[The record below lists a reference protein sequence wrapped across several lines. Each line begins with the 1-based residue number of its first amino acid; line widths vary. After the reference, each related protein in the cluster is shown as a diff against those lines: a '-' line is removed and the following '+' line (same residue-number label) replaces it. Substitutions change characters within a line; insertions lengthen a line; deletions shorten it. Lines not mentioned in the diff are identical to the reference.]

1 MRLLGKPVVVAII
14 IIFAVMANAMA
25 ADLIVNSITW
35 QPATDLQDGQ
45 SVTFTAQIQ
54 NTDSDTV
61 ATDFTVGFWVDG
73 ENVGETTA
81 PMMEVP
87 LGAGGTTTVA
97 FEAQLHAGDSVVT
110 VSADSGNTIIETNET
125 NNSLSADLPV
135 IIDTTPPEDIV
146 ELYVSDSHK
155 NSLTFSWGHSP
166 NSMGDLAGY
175 KVFFN
180 GAAEAQLLPATQ
192 SSFQQ
197 TGLAA
202 ASAYDIRIIAYD
214 NSGNESEGVSVT
226 GYTALENPAGLIAS
240 SRPAFVDL
248 SWEPSTPE
256 DNIAHYAVYV
266 SETDFLSIDGL
277 SAYNT
282 TSDTSM
288 TIGGLEGG
296 RLYYF
301 AVVAVNLSGGMDESV
316 ATVSGSPEEATL
328 VSGTIRADTTWTLDK
343 SPYVVTG
350 DISIFGS
357 YSDKATLT
365 IEPGVE
371 VLFSSGTIL
380 FIGYPG
386 SHVGALVAQG
396 TADLPITFTS
406 AAETPAPGDW
416 EGIYFRVTTDEA
428 TTIMEHCIVEYGGQ
442 SYDANIYCSS
452 ASPTIKSS
460 TIRYSSASGIYLYG
474 RSNPVIGGEEAGNL
488 ITENTTYGINSAG
501 SYPSP
506 TITQNTFSNN
516 GSSALRLRPYLEN
529 VSQNTGSGNGTD
541 AIELFGEQVR
551 MDTTWQ
557 TNNLPY
563 MVTGDISIFG
573 SYSDKATLTIE
584 PGVEVLFSSGTILFI
599 GYPGSHVGALVAQGT
614 ADLPITFTSAAET
627 PAPGDWEGIYF
638 RVTTDE
644 ATTIMEHC
652 IVEYGGQSYDANIYC
667 SSASPTIKSSTIRY
681 SSASGIYLYGSSS
694 PVIGGEDAGNTI
706 TDNTTYGI
714 SSGGSSPSPTIT
726 HNDFSGNGS
735 SAMRLR
741 PYLVNVS
748 QNTGSGNGTDGIE
761 LFGEQVRSDTNWQTN
776 SLPYVVTGDI
786 SILGNYSDKATLTI
800 EPGVEIR
807 FITGTCLFIGYPS
820 SHIGALVAQGTSDL
834 PITFTSAAETPAPG
848 DWEGIYF
855 RTTTDDTS
863 TIMEHCIVEYG
874 GQSYNANIYLYTA
887 APTFQHNTIRNSSH
901 SGIYAYGNGND
912 GAVISCNNLKDNVYG
927 IYTAQNAQPV
937 ISGNNFLGSRNY
949 GVYNVH
955 AEEVTANGNW
965 WGDANG
971 PNINGDATYGAVTV
985 DTWLMTE
992 SECIT
997 APPTN
1002 SPPLTPRNPT
1012 PADNAVRIPVLQEE
1026 QPVAVSLT
1034 WAGGDPNPWDTVV
1047 YDLYFG
1053 QSAGA
1058 LSLTAESLGDTGYEV
1073 SGLDGG
1079 TMYYWQVVAR
1089 DDAGAETTGPVW
1101 KFTTLGY
1108 PPDLEISQAGWE
1120 PVSDLIAGQ
1129 TLTLSAA
1136 IVNSGS
1142 GPVVDSFRVAF
1153 TIDGATVATRT
1164 VDPIVAVNE
1173 TRQVTA
1179 AWTATK
1185 GIHQFG
1191 VIADSGGSVDESYEE
1206 NNSFS
1211 ATMPEVVDTTPPEL
1225 GVHSPTAGSA
1235 FQELSTLSFTLADA
1249 HGTIDDAAVIASVV
1263 LINGSGQAVAG
1274 TTTEAA
1280 DTFTFTPAAL
1290 PLDDGTYTL
1299 SFNAVDDSG
1308 NTARFTITFTVD
1320 GQLPSAPTLTG
1331 GEILSGTLAARPAQ
1345 NRANTASVV
1354 VTGTREDDT
1363 ALYINDMLK
1372 AALGS
1377 GNWSVTVNLEE
1388 GDNTLEIWLQD
1399 AAANRSASVFADI
1412 AVDSVA
1418 PAITTIVP
1426 AADSFLNA
1434 SPAAITIAYSETGS
1448 GLNAETCTIAL
1459 QDGNSAAVSGN
1470 PNFSTSGTII
1480 FTPASALADDAYTL
1494 NVQLEDNF
1502 TNQSSVVTRQFTVDT
1517 QAPAAPVIDP
1527 VESPTHNPNQTVS
1540 GTKEAFAAIFLNGA
1554 EAVEHT
1560 EATTWQYTT
1569 SLVSGENTLAFTAVD
1584 RADNTSEAA
1593 TVSIVFDDIAPDP
1606 VTTLTVDGQGSGTS
1620 ASLSWAGYNEAAHG
1634 DVAVYRV
1641 YWLEGA
1647 AFSNVS
1653 SMSIGKTEPAG
1664 TFSTSITGLTKGATV
1679 WFAVVAVDAMGN
1691 VNPSVTPVSAA
1702 LTDVQAPEDV
1712 TGLAVESLET
1722 GLTFSWNAS
1731 ANSTGDLAGYRI
1743 YVNGATDFV
1752 ALGTDR
1758 LTYELTGLAAASGHS
1773 IRVTAV
1779 DDMPTPNESRGA
1791 SITGATWL
1799 SNPTGLAAEPFS
1811 GYVRLEW
1818 SATQPAS
1825 LVKNYRIYVKDASF
1839 TDVSGMTPAV
1849 TSAGT
1854 SAKVSGLTNG
1864 TTYWFGVTTV
1874 NTSDGERPSVAT
1886 VSATPM
1892 DDVEGPE
1899 ISSLLAGGVAFVD
1912 GFELA
1917 SALTLS
1923 LNADDPAGVSR
1934 IQFFLDGALIRTD
1947 YSAPFTCYLDP
1958 SDMDDGPH
1966 QLTITAYDTLDN
1978 SRTITISFTV
1988 ALSLPAAP
1996 TITSPADGTT
2006 TNESRVVVSGKAD
2019 LNTEVRLYKND
2030 SYAGASANVDGQGY
2044 FSIVL
2049 ALSEGENRLQATA
2062 ANRAGESPKS
2072 AQVLVTLDTTLP
2084 SAPTGVMAEAKE
2096 GGVIRVSWQKPSDT
2110 TAAGYNL
2117 YRGSTEFSAVS
2128 QAEKVNP
2135 TPITGNRYSDVLPFD
2150 ETWYYRVTTIDNA
2163 DNESEPSNQ
2172 VSAISDSTPPRAA
2185 SIVYTPGG
2193 QSDPDTGAM
2202 APGHV
2207 DLSLT
2212 VTEELQATPF
2222 LSITPSGGIPIAV
2235 DLTKIDD
2242 TTYAGAFTIS
2252 DTTPSGTAWAVFS
2265 ARDSVGNRGTEID
2278 SGASILLDTKGP
2290 SVVRLTVTP
2299 ASPIKNSEEEPV
2311 TVTAVIG
2318 LSEAVKTGTLPD
2330 LAYLL
2335 SGADREEMAVDSL
2348 IQTDPR
2354 SGEAQAWQATFSL
2367 PADAGLSESESLSL
2381 VYSAAD
2387 NLDNIG
2393 TDIEPT
2399 NRFQV
2404 YQGDL
2409 PPLAAP
2415 DGLTARALPGGK
2427 VMLTWNPVE
2436 EAIAYRLYRQA
2447 PADDELSAFIR
2458 VDEGTQYE
2466 DATEEDGYYTYA
2478 VTSIRSENG
2487 EESESGLSETVT
2499 VYADSEAPGM
2509 PTNFSLELAA
2519 NGIEAAWTAPAYT
2532 EPITYRLYRSSS
2544 TEITDVTDLTP
2555 IIENIEQTNVVDPNP
2570 SPDDHCYTVTA
2581 MDEAGNESLPAAS
2594 SYLNFGLL
2602 PVSSLEVEQSGDNSP
2617 VISWTHAGST
2627 IAGYNI
2633 YLGSVTDGIK
2643 LNTDLITG
2651 LSHTDIGWAE
2661 DTRRYTVTAVDS
2673 EDVESLGRA
2682 IVLPKIE
2689 ATLPEDAIVRRGLMN
2704 KLSYTVANGSE
2715 NDVANAR
2722 IMVELNGLT
2731 HTSETFGLAGGEQ
2744 AAVGVVVGGYEDLID
2759 PMEIATTVEITPDT
2773 NEKVRIVRQ
2782 GYVDVGEGMLTLQIF
2797 NEEFVRGGTG
2807 KVWFTLENTGDEE
2820 IEIITALNAGNSDSN
2835 GVVFTLLD
2843 EDENTI
2849 AVKSFRQAVGDGVVT
2864 LSDTST
2870 VARIDAGDVFTS
2882 QAIEIDVPATAPDAI
2897 TVLLSITDVYHHK
2910 GRDTEV
2916 RMKGLATTHAVTL
2929 VETSYTGIVD
2939 TIEPRS
2945 SDGDEDVVISGRA
2958 VERAT
2963 GDPLGGVP
2971 LKLVISHDGFERTF
2985 EVYTGDDGFFSY
2997 SYTPESGE
3005 SGIFQ
3010 VRAVHP
3016 DLTDRPVHGEF
3027 TINRIAISPSTGSLN
3042 IPRNYE
3048 KTITV
3053 AVTAGEG
3060 TDVTDLQFVFD
3071 PEDQAGGVLP
3081 EGIHLTTGNPVS
3093 SLAGGDSAEL
3103 SCTIWADNNA
3113 SDTETMVL
3121 RVTSAENDH
3130 WCDLTINAAFSDA
3143 QPVLQ
3148 FSPDHIE
3155 TGMANGDTVTETI
3168 TLSNKGVVAMTGVS
3182 LTLLS
3187 SDGSAAPAWIV
3198 LNGEGDI
3205 GDLDVGD
3212 THEASITFAPGEN
3225 ASEGIYHLILR
3236 VTSDNYAQTDINLY
3250 ASVTQSGIGNVL
3262 YKIADIY
3269 TGTLD
3274 TNLQVIQGLEGATI
3288 TLQNEL
3294 VTTQTFTA
3302 TSDSAGEALF
3312 EDLPSGRYKARITA
3326 ANHQEYIG
3334 RLWIKPGITATED
3347 IFLEY
3352 NLVTVEWSV
3361 SETTIEDEYE
3371 IVLSATYETNV
3382 PAPVVVIEPTS
3393 FSLPAMQ
3400 AGDVLNGEITM
3411 TNYGLV
3417 QANALMF
3424 NLPENDSHFE
3434 YEFYGTRPEILGAMQ
3449 RVVIPYRVTCL
3460 SPLEPDAD
3468 GTGGGCGSYV
3478 SCMTVDYTYCCA
3490 VGHCTTASVQH
3501 CWSRGWGSDCGGSGS
3516 GWWGTGSSGGGHA
3529 GSSGSSSGSASIGG
3543 TDCPPCWDDP
3553 DCPKKKE
3560 APDASAQSVGC
3571 EVDTSR
3577 RQFTDEEV
3585 DLTVKVL
3592 GGHVSVTRFFNGD
3605 EWNNTKDQHGVEV
3618 RSGGLYYR
3626 LPRGGTRGCPP
3637 LKKASGVAR
3646 AHNLPPI
3653 YLTRDFKKITKI
3665 DDNTYKI
3672 EKLNGEWA
3680 TSDKKGNIL
3689 SFGTRQ
3695 GMVGKMIYDIVDDT
3709 AMLRG
3714 VTDRNG
3720 HQVIWYEYNDDD
3732 KISAARDAQNRRVEY
3747 YYDGKG
3753 LLSRVV
3759 DLNGNETTYEYNDEG
3774 QIVRKVD
3781 GADRETL
3788 VTYNGRGDVSSVKDS
3803 QGNGQEFEFDSDRQ
3817 KHEYYARTRFT
3828 SGRVKEVWF
3837 DSTGETKTVAING
3850 EVVQDVVTDSS
3861 STSSSARETYIKNE
3875 KGQTTYQKYDENSN
3889 LTQVTFADGST
3900 VSFEYD
3906 LTFNKI
3912 TKMTDP
3918 LGVVTEYTYDDN
3930 ANLLTRVEAVGTESE
3945 RTTTYTYDSA
3955 NQLFTST
3962 IHGETGEEDITTSF
3976 TYDAN
3981 GNLETI
3987 TDPEGGVTRFTQY
4000 DNAGNPERMIDPRG
4014 NPWLFEYDALG
4025 HMISQTDPLNN
4036 TTSYEYDGAYNRTA
4050 VINAHLKRFEF
4061 EFDDHNNMIRAID
4074 PAGRYVQTDYNT
4086 DNLPVRMTDKA
4097 GKSNTLTHD
4106 TKGRL
4111 IKRIDGAG
4119 NEIVYNYD
4127 EDQDSRVSSYWP
4139 VQIDYPTFSR
4149 RLEYDRLGRVIR
4161 ELDDLGSETHSRK
4174 YTYDDAGNVLTVTDE
4189 ENNTTRFE
4197 YDVFNRL
4204 VKTTDALGGEVINTY
4219 DLMGN
4224 LVQVQDTNKGNT
4236 FFHYD
4241 KNSRL
4246 IKIVRP
4252 MLEETTY
4259 EYDGNGNRT
4268 AVIDSKGQRIEYEYN
4283 AIDRLEKVLYFEAGN
4298 WDTPVKSVDFDY
4310 DDLGNLTS
4318 YDDGT
4323 TSAVYEYDDLQQ
4335 KTSET
4340 VNYGAF
4346 SLNCTYA
4353 YTDNGLKKTFT
4364 GPDGAAIEYAYDE
4377 NNRLVGIAVPGQG
4390 QVNYQ
4395 YDTAHWNSPAGRTLP
4410 GGGGTEYDYDPLMRL
4425 AAMTSM
4431 DPGRNTLMSR
4441 EYEYSPAGNIT
4452 DKLTE
4457 HGDYAYNYDELHRL
4471 VGALNPTLPDEDYTY
4486 DAMGNRIA
4494 SSATSGDWEY
4504 NADNQL
4510 MNYDTTTF
4518 AYDANG
4524 NMTRKTVDG
4533 VTRYFVYD
4541 IEDRMIRVEDGD
4553 HVAIAEYYY
4562 DPFGRRLWKDVSGT
4576 RTNFLYSD
4584 EGLIG
4589 EYDAT
4594 GNEIK
4599 TYGWLPDS
4607 VWGTNPL
4614 FLKQDGSYY
4623 WYHNDSAGTPQRMV
4637 RANGSTVWAA
4647 TYDSFGNAQ
4656 VSIEQITNPFRFS
4669 GQYFDAETG
4678 LHYNLNRYYDPAI
4691 GRYLRLDPL
4700 GDGLNLYAYCFNDP
4714 INWIDPEGLCSVGSG
4729 FNYFGFNPLDWI
4741 TPSSAEAAEFPPV
4754 DRKYTY
4760 AQMGDDV
4767 GRDLIFW
4774 DGETPYGGGGLGGGG
4789 GRFGGYAPKRTH
4801 MHHQTPREVLKKHL
4815 PPDVANNPN
4824 VRGKPGMPN
4833 RRKIEVD
4840 EHKRIHKGKGGG
4852 QANELT
4858 KQKIEDLGR
4867 EPTVDDVLRIRKE
4880 VNNELGIKYVD

>member
-563 MVTGDISIFG
+563 MVTGDISILG
-573 SYSDKATLTIE
+573 NYSDKATLTIE
-584 PGVEVLFSSGTILFI
+584 PGVEIRFITGTCLFI

-1053 QSAGA
+1053 QSAGS

-1089 DDAGAETTGPVW
+1089 DDAGEETTGPVW
-1101 KFTTLGY
+1101 KFTTLGT

-1120 PVSDLIAGQ
+1120 PASDLIAGQ
-1129 TLTLSAA
+1129 TITLTATT
-1136 IVNSGS
+1136 VNSGS

-1206 NNSFS
+1206 NNAFS

-1731 ANSTGDLAGYRI
+1731 ANSAGDLAGYRI

-1825 LVKNYRIYVKDASF
+1825 LVKNYRVYVKNASF
-1839 TDVSGMTPAV
+1839 ADVSGMTPAV
-1849 TSAGT
+1849 TSTGT

-1874 NTSDGERPSVAT
+1874 NTSDGERPT
-1886 VSATPM
+1886 VTTVNATPM

-1899 ISSLLAGGVAFVD
+1899 ITSLLAGGMAFVD
-1912 GFELA
+1912 GFELT

-1934 IQFFLDGALIRTD
+1934 IQFFLDGTLIRTD

-2030 SYAGASANVDGQGY
+2030 AYAGASANVDGQGY

-2049 ALSEGENRLQATA
+2049 ALSEGENRIQATA
-2062 ANRAGESPKS
+2062 ANRAGEGPRSG
-2072 AQVLVTLDTTLP
+2072 QVLVTLDTTLP

-2117 YRGSTEFSAVS
+2117 YRSSTEFSATP

-2150 ETWYYRVTTIDNA
+2150 ETWYYRVTTIDDA

-2193 QSDPDTGAM
+2193 RSDPDTGAM

-2222 LSITPSGGIPIAV
+2222 LSITPSGGIPISV
-2235 DLTKIDD
+2235 DLSKIDD

-2335 SGADREEMAVDSL
+2335 SGADREEMAVGSL
-2348 IQTDPR
+2348 IQTDPQ
-2354 SGEAQAWQATFSL
+2354 SGEAQAWQSTFTL
-2367 PADAGLSESESLSL
+2367 PADAGLSEAESLSL

-2415 DGLTARALPGGK
+2415 DGLTARALPGGT
-2427 VMLTWNPVE
+2427 VLLTWNPVE

-2447 PADDELSAFIR
+2447 PADGELTAFIR
-2458 VDEGTQYE
+2458 VEETQYE

-2487 EESESGLSETVT
+2487 QEAESGLSETVT

-2544 TEITDVTDLTP
+2544 TEITDVEGLTP
-2555 IIENIEQTNVVDPNP
+2555 ILENIEQTSVVDPNP

-2617 VISWTHAGST
+2617 VISWTHASST

-2633 YLGSVTDGIK
+2633 YLGSVADGIK

-2651 LSHTDIGWAE
+2651 LTHTDIGWSE

-2673 EDVESLGRA
+2673 EGVESLGRS

-2731 HTSETFGLAGGEQ
+2731 HTSETFGLAGGGQ

-2773 NEKVRIVRQ
+2773 NEKVRVVRQ

-2820 IEIITALNAGNSDSN
+2820 IEIITALNSGNSDST
-2835 GVVFTLLD
+2835 GVIFTLLD

-2864 LSDTST
+2864 LSDSST

-2882 QAIEIDVPATAPDAI
+2882 QAIDMDVPATAPDAI
-2897 TVLLSITDVYHHK
+2897 TVLLSIADVYHHK

-2929 VETSYTGIVD
+2929 VETSYTGAVD
-2939 TIEPRS
+2939 SITPQS
-2945 SDGDEDVVISGRA
+2945 SDGDEDVVITGRA

-2971 LKLVISHDGFERTF
+2971 LKLVISHEGFERTF
-2985 EVYTGDDGFFSY
+2985 EVYTGDDGIFSY
-2997 SYTPESGE
+2997 AYTPESGE

-3016 DLTDRPVHGEF
+3016 DLTDRPVHGRF
-3027 TINRIAISPSTGSLN
+3027 TINRISISPSTGSLN

-3071 PEDQAGGVLP
+3071 PEDQTGGVLP
-3081 EGIHLTTGNPVS
+3081 GGIHVTTGNPVPY
-3093 SLAGGDSAEL
+3093 LAGGESAEF

-3121 RVTSAENDH
+3121 RVASAENDH
-3130 WCDLTINAAFSDA
+3130 WCDLTVNAAFYKA
-3143 QPVLQ
+3143 QPALQ
-3148 FSPDHIE
+3148 FSPDHLE

-3294 VTTQTFTA
+3294 VSTQIFTG
-3302 TSDSAGEALF
+3302 TSDSAGEVLF
-3312 EDLPSGRYKARITA
+3312 QDLPSGRYKARITA
-3326 ANHQEYIG
+3326 SNHQEYIG

-3347 IFLEY
+3347 VFLEY
-3352 NLVTVEWSV
+3352 NLVTVEWAV

-3382 PAPVVVIEPTS
+3382 PAPVLIMEPMSTT
-3393 FSLPAMQ
+3393 LPSMQ
-3400 AGDVLNGEITM
+3400 AGDVMSGEITI

-3417 QANALMF
+3417 RADDVSF
-3424 NLPENDSHFE
+3424 TLPESDAYFQ
-3434 YEFYGTRPEILGAMQ
+3434 YEFSADLPESLSAMQ
-3449 RVVIPYRVTCL
+3449 RVVIPYRLTCL
-3460 SPLEPDAD
+3460 APLEPDAD
-3468 GTGGGCGSYV
+3468 GTGGGCGSYTKV
-3478 SCMTVDYTYCCA
+3478 VRARACFECA
-3490 VGHCTTASVQH
+3490 NGDESSTSASH
-3501 CWSRGWGSDCGGSGS
+3501 HWSRAWGSDCGGSGS
-3516 GWWGTGSSGGGHA
+3516 GWWGTGSSGGSASGGG
-3529 GSSGSSSGSASIGG
+3529 GSTPDEISGSNCIPDPPPGGGCGGSGNGSPCDDVNQDQCQKIASEISTVNGG
-3543 TDCPPCWDDP
+3543 YYDQ
-3553 DCPKKKE
+3553 K
-3560 APDASAQSVGC
+3560 
-3571 EVDTSR
+3571 
-3577 RQFTDEEV
+3577 V
-3585 DLTVKVL
+3585 DLSVKVP
-3592 GGHVSVTRFFNGD
+3592 GGQITVGRMLINKRWEIID
-3605 EWNNTKDQHGVEV
+3605 E
-3618 RSGGLYYR
+3618 
-3626 LPRGGTRGCPP
+3626 
-3637 LKKASGVAR
+3637 
-3646 AHNLPPI
+3646 
-3653 YLTRDFKKITKI
+3653 
-3665 DDNTYKI
+3665 I
-3672 EKLNGEWA
+3672 ELNMMWEISKYS
-3680 TSDKKGNIL
+3680 TSDM
-3689 SFGTRQ
+3689 
-3695 GMVGKMIYDIVDDT
+3695 GMNHMYLGLDGIKYE
-3709 AMLRG
+3709 G
-3714 VTDRNG
+3714 VT
-3720 HQVIWYEYNDDD
+3720 YERASSCDVTFLQRSYSKAYESKSSTIKRIGNEPNHSSISDFQWRWED
-3732 KISAARDAQNRRVEY
+3732 KYGNWKIFD
-3747 YYDGKG
+3747 YDGK
-3753 LLSRVV
+3753 LLEYGN
-3759 DLNGNETTYEYNDEG
+3759 LNGTIGRLAWETDTHY
-3774 QIVRKVD
+3774 R
-3781 GADRETL
+3781 
-3788 VTYNGRGDVSSVKDS
+3788 
-3803 QGNGQEFEFDSDRQ
+3803 
-3817 KHEYYARTRFT
+3817 
-3828 SGRVKEVWF
+3828 
-3837 DSTGETKTVAING
+3837 
-3850 EVVQDVVTDSS
+3850 
-3861 STSSSARETYIKNE
+3861 
-3875 KGQTTYQKYDENSN
+3875 
-3889 LTQVTFADGST
+3889 
-3900 VSFEYD
+3900 
-3906 LTFNKI
+3906 NKI
-3912 TKMTDP
+3912 
-3918 LGVVTEYTYDDN
+3918 
-3930 ANLLTRVEAVGTESE
+3930 
-3945 RTTTYTYDSA
+3945 
-3955 NQLFTST
+3955 QL
-3962 IHGETGEEDITTSF
+3962 E
-3976 TYDAN
+3976 
-3981 GNLETI
+3981 
-3987 TDPEGGVTRFTQY
+3987 
-4000 DNAGNPERMIDPRG
+4000 
-4014 NPWLFEYDALG
+4014 
-4025 HMISQTDPLNN
+4025 
-4036 TTSYEYDGAYNRTA
+4036 
-4050 VINAHLKRFEF
+4050 
-4061 EFDDHNNMIRAID
+4061 
-4074 PAGRYVQTDYNT
+4074 
-4086 DNLPVRMTDKA
+4086 
-4097 GKSNTLTHD
+4097 
-4106 TKGRL
+4106 
-4111 IKRIDGAG
+4111 
-4119 NEIVYNYD
+4119 
-4127 EDQDSRVSSYWP
+4127 
-4139 VQIDYPTFSR
+4139 
-4149 RLEYDRLGRVIR
+4149 
-4161 ELDDLGSETHSRK
+4161 
-4174 YTYDDAGNVLTVTDE
+4174 
-4189 ENNTTRFE
+4189 
-4197 YDVFNRL
+4197 
-4204 VKTTDALGGEVINTY
+4204 
-4219 DLMGN
+4219 
-4224 LVQVQDTNKGNT
+4224 
-4236 FFHYD
+4236 
-4241 KNSRL
+4241 
-4246 IKIVRP
+4246 
-4252 MLEETTY
+4252 
-4259 EYDGNGNRT
+4259 
-4268 AVIDSKGQRIEYEYN
+4268 
-4283 AIDRLEKVLYFEAGN
+4283 
-4298 WDTPVKSVDFDY
+4298 
-4310 DDLGNLTS
+4310 
-4318 YDDGT
+4318 
-4323 TSAVYEYDDLQQ
+4323 
-4335 KTSET
+4335 
-4340 VNYGAF
+4340 
-4346 SLNCTYA
+4346 
-4353 YTDNGLKKTFT
+4353 
-4364 GPDGAAIEYAYDE
+4364 
-4377 NNRLVGIAVPGQG
+4377 
-4390 QVNYQ
+4390 
-4395 YDTAHWNSPAGRTLP
+4395 
-4410 GGGGTEYDYDPLMRL
+4410 
-4425 AAMTSM
+4425 
-4431 DPGRNTLMSR
+4431 
-4441 EYEYSPAGNIT
+4441 
-4452 DKLTE
+4452 
-4457 HGDYAYNYDELHRL
+4457 
-4471 VGALNPTLPDEDYTY
+4471 
-4486 DAMGNRIA
+4486 
-4494 SSATSGDWEY
+4494 
-4504 NADNQL
+4504 
-4510 MNYDTTTF
+4510 
-4518 AYDANG
+4518 
-4524 NMTRKTVDG
+4524 
-4533 VTRYFVYD
+4533 
-4541 IEDRMIRVEDGD
+4541 
-4553 HVAIAEYYY
+4553 
-4562 DPFGRRLWKDVSGT
+4562 
-4576 RTNFLYSD
+4576 
-4584 EGLIG
+4584 
-4589 EYDAT
+4589 
-4594 GNEIK
+4594 
-4599 TYGWLPDS
+4599 
-4607 VWGTNPL
+4607 
-4614 FLKQDGSYY
+4614 
-4623 WYHNDSAGTPQRMV
+4623 
-4637 RANGSTVWAA
+4637 
-4647 TYDSFGNAQ
+4647 
-4656 VSIEQITNPFRFS
+4656 
-4669 GQYFDAETG
+4669 
-4678 LHYNLNRYYDPAI
+4678 
-4691 GRYLRLDPL
+4691 
-4700 GDGLNLYAYCFNDP
+4700 P
-4714 INWIDPEGLCSVGSG
+4714 INSIG
-4729 FNYFGFNPLDWI
+4729 
-4741 TPSSAEAAEFPPV
+4741 
-4754 DRKYTY
+4754 
-4760 AQMGDDV
+4760 
-4767 GRDLIFW
+4767 
-4774 DGETPYGGGGLGGGG
+4774 
-4789 GRFGGYAPKRTH
+4789 
-4801 MHHQTPREVLKKHL
+4801 
-4815 PPDVANNPN
+4815 
-4824 VRGKPGMPN
+4824 
-4833 RRKIEVD
+4833 
-4840 EHKRIHKGKGGG
+4840 
-4852 QANELT
+4852 
-4858 KQKIEDLGR
+4858 
-4867 EPTVDDVLRIRKE
+4867 
-4880 VNNELGIKYVD
+4880 